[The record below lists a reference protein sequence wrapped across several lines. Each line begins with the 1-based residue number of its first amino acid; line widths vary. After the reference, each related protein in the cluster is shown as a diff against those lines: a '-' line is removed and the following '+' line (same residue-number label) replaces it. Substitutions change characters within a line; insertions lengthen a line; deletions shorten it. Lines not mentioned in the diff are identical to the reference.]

1 MHLNVLRNAV
11 PKRAATDDL
20 LLRGGKFF
28 QAKATLAAKFTNRAL
43 QNHVEMFASQR
54 FRLRNP
60 RPPSAGIFQYLVT
73 HLMPENIQWHTAV
86 DARNIHER
94 LINGVD
100 LYRRRKIG

>member
-43 QNHVEMFASQR
+43 QNHVEMFAS
-54 FRLRNP
+54 FASVFVCAIPTPTVSPVFFNTWLR
-60 RPPSAGIFQYLVT
+60 I
-73 HLMPENIQWHTAV
+73 
-86 DARNIHER
+86 
-94 LINGVD
+94 
-100 LYRRRKIG
+100 